1 MLVLNFCALS
11 LCDGGWPWT
20 DTEYAVHS
28 ELSVDQRA
36 KWAVHRAAKKEAA
49 AAHGVS
55 AETETAAAA
64 VAVEA
69 VSVHPV
75 IRRRVWIHDDLAE
88 HIDCVWD
95 CRGCHSGLC
104 GQNQM
109 EWLSRTGGHQQTLCL
124 EARTQ

>member
-1 MLVLNFCALS
+1 M
-11 LCDGGWPWT
+11 GGT
-20 DTEYAVHS
+20 S
-28 ELSVDQRA
+28 SG
-36 KWAVHRAAKKEAA
+36 KKEPAA
-49 AAHGVS
+49 DLEVA

-69 VSVHPV
+69 VTAHPV